1 MQHTFQRNVCS
12 CVTHMNPYMCHVQLH
27 VQSQDTQN
35 HQQFMNFI
43 KKKYKFVNKSE
54 QPCIQTH
61 FNIIIYSQPSKT
73 CIILWVNK
81 YENNFIF
88 VTDKLWNCQHCFTLE
103 KHCHTKCYLTIS
115 CTFIEIHILLHTEN
129 SFTSAFTVQH
139 RKLNTQQFSKV
150 PQIPKLMTFL
160 NINMK
165 ILHKQTKDGTK

>member
-1 MQHTFQRNVCS
+1 MSAHVSHTWIHT
-12 CVTHMNPYMCHVQLH
+12 CVMYSYMYN
-27 VQSQDTQN
+27 SQDTQN

-81 YENNFIF
+81 YENNFII
-88 VTDKLWNCQHCFTLE
+88 VTDKLWNCQDCFNLE

-129 SFTSAFTVQH
+129 SFTSAFTVWH
-139 RKLNTQQFSKV
+139 RKLNTDQQFSKV
-150 PQIPKLMTFL
+150 PKKPKLMTFL